1 MKKISFALVC
11 ALAFSTA
18 YIDVASAYSHS
29 SGSRSSSHSVS
40 SSNRFSSS
48 SSGSY
53 TRPSVSY
60 SAPTRVVVSKPT
72 YVAPVVQKPRPV
84 VQKPRPVMPNP
95 TVTPYIPKRVLAVS
109 TPSSYNVKPL
119 QQPKQ
124 KTVIVN
130 NYHTGHHNDGYRSSG
145 PDLLSTAIVA
155 AAVVSVANSANANQ
169 NVQQNVSSKPVVQP
183 FNFMNDCNQWVC
195 D

>member
-18 YIDVASAYSHS
+18 YIDVASAYSRS

-48 SSGSY
+48 CSSSY

-84 VQKPRPVMPNP
+84 MPNP
-95 TVTPYIPKRVLAVS
+95 TVTPYTPKRVLAVS

-130 NYHTGHHNDGYRSSG
+130 NYHTGYRSSG

>member
-1 MKKISFALVC
+1 M
-11 ALAFSTA
+11 
-18 YIDVASAYSHS
+18 
-29 SGSRSSSHSVS
+29 
-40 SSNRFSSS
+40 
-48 SSGSY
+48 
-53 TRPSVSY
+53 
-60 SAPTRVVVSKPT
+60 
-72 YVAPVVQKPRPV
+72 
-84 VQKPRPVMPNP
+84 
-95 TVTPYIPKRVLAVS
+95 LAVS

-130 NYHTGHHNDGYRSSG
+130 NYHTGYRSSG

>member
-1 MKKISFALVC
+1 MKKFSLALVC
-11 ALAFSTA
+11 ALALCTSYVDNAFG
-18 YIDVASAYSHS
+18 YSH
-29 SGSRSSSHSVS
+29 GSSSHASSSRSIS

-48 SSGSY
+48 SSSSY

-84 VQKPRPVMPNP
+84 MPNP
-95 TVTPYIPKRVLAVS
+95 TVTPYTPKRVLAVS
-109 TPSSYNVKPL
+109 KPSSYNVKPL

>member
-18 YIDVASAYSHS
+18 YIDVASAYSRS

-48 SSGSY
+48 SSSSY

-72 YVAPVVQKPRPV
+72 YVAPV
-84 VQKPRPVMPNP
+84 MPNP
-95 TVTPYIPKRVLAVS
+95 TVTPYTPKRVLAVS

>member
-18 YIDVASAYSHS
+18 YIDVASAYSRS

-48 SSGSY
+48 SSSSY

-84 VQKPRPVMPNP
+84 MPNP
-95 TVTPYIPKRVLAVS
+95 TVTPYTPKRVLAVS

-130 NYHTGHHNDGYRSSG
+130 NYNTGHHNDGYRSSG